1 MDNAKPIFL
10 KQEFIPLIQQI
21 PPDRKPAWGLMN
33 LQQMVEHM
41 QAAVDLASG
50 KIKYEGD
57 FVSPDP
63 ARMRAFLMSDKPFRE
78 NTGNPFLP
86 QEPQPTRNHTLQ
98 ASIGELQA
106 SLLHFFD
113 TFESEPGRKVFSPI
127 FGELDYEGQTRLLHK
142 HALHHLRQFGVA
154 PLQRD

>member
-1 MDNAKPIFL
+1 MDNVKPIFL

-21 PPDRKPAWGLMN
+21 PPDRQPAWGLMN

-50 KIKYEGD
+50 KINYEGD

-78 NTGNPFLP
+78 NTQSPIFP
-86 QEPQPTRNHTLQ
+86 QEPLPLRNHTLQ
-98 ASIGELQA
+98 GAIGELHS
-106 SLLHFFD
+106 SLIDFFHA
-113 TFESEPGRKVFSPI
+113 FESEPGRRVFNPV
-127 FGELDYEGQTRLLHK
+127 FGDLDFEGQTLLLYK